1 MAKIVELD
9 EDEYNR
15 MKALQGVAAKIVA
28 NPNARKMLEQAHKLV
43 EPNAP
48 TPLLDQEKAQ
58 LEPLNAIKTELTTE
72 IEKLRK
78 EREDEK
84 REATLAAIAQRQ
96 QTGLAKLRREGY
108 TDEGVAAVQKLMED
122 KGLLEVE
129 DAVAIFEKANPPKTP
144 STPSGGMTGT
154 AWGFADSTES
164 TDKSIQDL
172 IASKGQ
178 NESLVDR
185 MASQAL
191 NEFRQSA
198 GVRR

>member
-84 REATLAAIAQRQ
+84 REATLASIAQRQ
-96 QTGLAKLRREGY
+96 QAGLAKLRREGY

-122 KGLLEVE
+122 KGLLEVD

-154 AWGFADSTES
+154 AWGFADSTET

-198 GVRR
+198 GARR